1 MAAAATDPAAAVPP
15 SEADERRRRL
25 REKKRAR
32 PGDDDAAGA
41 PPRGRA
47 ADAAD
52 AEADADGAAD
62 GAADRSDGDEN
73 DTARRR
79 AAASASPLVLLEY
92 VEVNVFA
99 VAFVLSPPKTRPC
112 L

>member
-1 MAAAATDPAAAVPP
+1 MASGAFGDMGGAKPG
-15 SEADERRRRL
+15 EADD
-25 REKKRAR
+25 
-32 PGDDDAAGA
+32 G
-41 PPRGRA
+41 
-47 ADAAD
+47 
-52 AEADADGAAD
+52 ADGAAD